1 MFFRRRL
8 GAFDAS
14 ASLGSL
20 GVSFFFSAIF
30 PFFFSFSEIS
40 LPSWG
45 FFLCQ
50 EFLFLRLF
58 ISFYFETVFISFL
71 SGISSYEFIVFSLSF
86 FFLSLFASESETE
99 RQKKDFDEWN
109 SFPSIIF
116 HPLAL
121 SWFLS
126 PRENP
131 YPLRTDGF
139 TSHWHVVAR
148 DKRPTNMLSLFL
160 FARKT
165 LLFFFLF
172 SNSRKKRLVRYE
184 NFARY
189 GLVVIATE
197 AFCFYRASG
206 ADVTSSVELC
216 RITTICCLICILRGT
231 CSVLRSR
238 FYRRNY
244 LPRSLLIF
252 FNINFRNFLA
262 TLIRLRFSRLG

>member
-45 FFLCQ
+45 FFPLSGV
-50 EFLFLRLF
+50 F
-58 ISFYFETVFISFL
+58 ISSPFYFVLFRNCFFSFL

-172 SNSRKKRLVRYE
+172 SNSRKKKVGALRELRTVWPRCHSNGGFLFLSRIRSWRHFVRRALSY
-184 NFARY
+184 NNY
-189 GLVVIATE
+189 MLPHLHIAGHM
-197 AFCFYRASG
+197 FRASL
-206 ADVTSSVELC
+206 AFLSTKLSSAK
-216 RITTICCLICILRGT
+216 
-231 CSVLRSR
+231 
-238 FYRRNY
+238 
-244 LPRSLLIF
+244 SLNIF
-252 FNINFRNFLA
+252 QY
-262 TLIRLRFSRLG
+262 